1 MSCPECRTKLSPGE
15 SNALPVRCRTQ
26 RSPEKQSH
34 RDSSGS
40 RSRRFPLLKICPFS
54 EFRRHPLSGSARA
67 WPWPHRPGSQSRA
80 KSGVCARRTRLR
92 ACLVANNGQSPRQHK
107 SRAKTRK
114 VFISNKKENAP
125 VIISPERLRK
135 LNIPELADLR
145 SQEAAIVFDFDLA
158 TAKQV
163 RDSRNRF
170 TRAFGA

>member
-1 MSCPECRTKLSPGE
+1 
-15 SNALPVRCRTQ
+15 
-26 RSPEKQSH
+26 
-34 RDSSGS
+34 
-40 RSRRFPLLKICPFS
+40 
-54 EFRRHPLSGSARA
+54 
-67 WPWPHRPGSQSRA
+67 
-80 KSGVCARRTRLR
+80 
-92 ACLVANNGQSPRQHK
+92 
-107 SRAKTRK
+107 